1 MHDVGQEYR
10 DYSAYRYE
18 KAQNNLR
25 SAKILFENDDYASA
39 NNRAYYAIFHAIRAV
54 LALDQFD
61 SKKHSGV
68 ISEFRLR
75 YIKAGVFSKDLSDMV
90 GSAFEIRN
98 DSDYED
104 MFIASKAE
112 TEQQIRNAEHV
123 LQKIGEY
130 LKSENVLPLS

>member
-1 MHDVGQEYR
+1 MHDVSQEYKE
-10 DYSAYRYE
+10 YSAYRYE

-25 SAKILFENDDYASA
+25 SARILLENGDYASA
-39 NNRAYYAIFHAIRAV
+39 NNRAYYAIFHAIRSV

-68 ISEFRLR
+68 ISEFRLK
-75 YIKAGVFSKDLSDMV
+75 YIKTGILPKELSDMI

-104 MFIASKAE
+104 MFMASKAE
-112 TEQQIRNAEHV
+112 TEQQIKNAEYV
-123 LQKIGEY
+123 LGKIAEY
-130 LKSENVLPLS
+130 LKSEEVLVV